1 MTDLQPSQ
9 PDVVVS
15 YISQQKC
22 NQRRR
27 PGYHGKHNHNAEP
40 VHNVVI
46 PCSGQLMIGQGRSY
60 SASSEYGDVGT
71 WASIAFSSARI
82 FGLRS
87 QT

>member
-1 MTDLQPSQ
+1 MADLQPSQ
-9 PDVVVS
+9 PEIMVTH
-15 YISQQKC
+15 ISQQEC
-22 NQRRR
+22 HQRRR
-27 PGYHGKHNHNAEP
+27 PGYNGQHNHNAEP
-40 VHNVVI
+40 THNVVV
-46 PCSGQLMIGQGRSY
+46 PCFERLTIGQSRGY